1 MSRSLDTGTIT
12 FARSD
17 ALPGIEVMS
26 AQQSTHRWRIYHE
39 HYAVC
44 TCDTAAAN
52 WRYRHNSQF
61 LDNKDFMLMEPG
73 ESHFTYRVYK
83 PSDFQVLFLEP
94 EVVAR
99 FAIEAELP
107 ANPHLRMAQDNN
119 RELFQ
124 ACREL
129 ASAIENEAT
138 ILEQQSHLTA
148 CVQILLTRYAERR
161 LPSPKAIGTHYA
173 ISKVAE
179 YLRAHF
185 DKPVMLDELCVVA
198 GLSRFHL
205 LHMFKKKY
213 NVPPHAYQIL
223 LRVARA
229 CALLRRGLPLSSIAF
244 SVGFADQSHFTRH
257 FRQVM
262 CTTPARYA
270 QAAMNRR
277 K

>member
-1 MSRSLDTGTIT
+1 MSRSLDTGAIT

-17 ALPGIEVMS
+17 ALSGVEVMS
-26 AQQSTHRWRIYHE
+26 AQQNAHRWRVYHE

-52 WRYRHNSQF
+52 WRYRRHSQF
-61 LDNKDFMLMEPG
+61 LDDKAFMLMEPG
-73 ESHFTYRVYK
+73 ESHHTYRVYK
-83 PSDFQVLFLEP
+83 PSDFQVLFLAP
-94 EVVAR
+94 EVVTR

-129 ASAIENEAT
+129 ASAIGNEAT
-138 ILEQQSHLTA
+138 VLEQQSRLAT

-161 LPSPKAIGTHYA
+161 LPPPKATGTHHA

-179 YLRAHF
+179 YLRARF
-185 DKPVMLDELCVVA
+185 DKPVTIDELCVVA

-223 LRVARA
+223 LRIARA
-229 CALLRRGLPLSSIAF
+229 CALLRAGLPASNIAF
-244 SVGFADQSHFTRH
+244 AIGFADQSHFTRH

-270 QAAMNRR
+270 QTAKQGR